1 VKPAAA
7 EIRVEREGALALVT
21 LSNPARL
28 NAMTRGMWLQLRAAF
43 AELQEDAQLRCVLI
57 RGEGGAFC
65 AGGDISEYP
74 GFRFDEAQL
83 AHFHENEV
91 WGALQALLDCPV
103 PVVAQ
108 IEGACM
114 GAGLELASC
123 CDIRLA
129 GSACRF
135 GAPIAKLGFPMAPR
149 EAALVRAAVGDVLAR
164 DMLFCAG
171 VHSAERLYDAGF
183 LLRVLPDGD
192 VAGEALAS
200 ARRIL
205 ELAPLA
211 ARANKR
217 AFAMLQAA
225 QLPPALLDGAYA
237 YAGVSEHREGIAA
250 LLGKRTPNF

>member
-1 VKPAAA
+1 MKSSAC

-43 AELQEDAQLRCVLI
+43 TALNADAQLRCVLI

-74 GFRFDEAQL
+74 SFRFDEQQL

-103 PVVAQ
+103 PIVAQ

-114 GAGLELASC
+114 GAGLEIASC
-123 CDIRLA
+123 CDIRVA

-149 EAALVRAAVGDVLAR
+149 EAALVRGAVGDVLTR

-183 LLRVLPDGD
+183 LLRMLPDGD
-192 VAGEALAS
+192 VAGEAFAS

-217 AFAMLQAA
+217 SFAALQAA
-225 QLPPALLDGAYA
+225 QVPPQLLTDAYR
-237 YAGVSEHREGIAA
+237 YADAAEHREGIAA
-250 LLGKRTPNF
+250 FLQKRVPDF

>member
-1 VKPAAA
+1 MKPAAP

-28 NAMTRGMWLQLRAAF
+28 NAMTRAMWLQLRAAF
-43 AELQEDAQLRCVLI
+43 DALNADGELRCVLI

-74 GFRFDEAQL
+74 SFRFDKEPL
-83 AHFHENEV
+83 ANFHEVEV

-114 GAGLELASC
+114 GAGLEIASC

-149 EAALVRAAVGDVLAR
+149 EAALVRGAVGDVLAR

-171 VHSAERLYDAGF
+171 VHSAERLYDAAF

-192 VAGEALAS
+192 VAGEALTS
-200 ARRIL
+200 AQRIL
-205 ELAPLA
+205 ELALLA

-217 AFAMLQAA
+217 SFAALQAA
-225 QLPPALLDGAYA
+225 QVPPGLLADAYG
-237 YAGVSEHREGIAA
+237 YAGVAEHREGIAA
-250 LLGKRTPNF
+250 FLEKRVPNF

>member
-1 VKPAAA
+1 MKPAAPSV
-7 EIRVEREGALALVT
+7 RVEREGALALVT
-21 LSNPARL
+21 LCNPARL
-28 NAMTRGMWLQLRAAF
+28 NAMTRAMWLQLRAAF
-43 AELQEDAQLRCVLI
+43 EALDADAQLRCVLI

-74 GFRFDEAQL
+74 SFRFDEAQL
-83 AHFHENEV
+83 ANFHEVEV

-114 GAGLELASC
+114 GAGLEIASC

-149 EAALVRAAVGDVLAR
+149 EAALVRGAVGDVLAR

-171 VHSAERLYDAGF
+171 VHSAQRLYEAGF
-183 LLRVLPDGD
+183 LLHVLPDGD
-192 VAGEALAS
+192 VAGEALAI
-200 ARRIL
+200 AQRIQ

-217 AFAMLQAA
+217 SFAVLQAA
-225 QLPPALLDGAYA
+225 QLPPELLADAYR
-237 YAGVSEHREGIAA
+237 YAGVAEHREGITAF
-250 LLGKRTPNF
+250 LEKRAPDF

>member
-1 VKPAAA
+1 MKPAAPSV
-7 EIRVEREGALALVT
+7 RVEREGALALVT

-28 NAMTRGMWLQLRAAF
+28 NAMTRAMWLQLRAAF
-43 AELQEDAQLRCVLI
+43 DALDADAQLRCVLI

-74 GFRFDEAQL
+74 SFRFDEAQL
-83 AHFHENEV
+83 ANFHEVEV

-114 GAGLELASC
+114 GAGLEIASC

-149 EAALVRAAVGDVLAR
+149 EAALVRGAVGDVLAR

-171 VHSAERLYDAGF
+171 VHSAQRLYEAGF
-183 LLRVLPDGD
+183 LIHVLPDGD
-192 VAGEALAS
+192 VAGEALAI
-200 ARRIL
+200 AERIQA
-205 ELAPLA
+205 LAPLA

-217 AFAMLQAA
+217 SFALLQAA
-225 QLPPALLDGAYA
+225 QLPPELLADAYR
-237 YAGVSEHREGIAA
+237 YAGVAEHREGITAF
-250 LLGKRTPNF
+250 LEKRAPDF